1 MSNTPKSIVIN
12 TAPLLALIAAWGGLQ
27 PLQPLYRRV
36 LVPWEVGEEIRRG
49 GVAGFGIAEFEAAD
63 FLQRQAAPLNITAFL
78 RNSLDLGEAAV
89 IQLALNEGIDTVCI
103 DETAGRRVA
112 RLHELKLTGSVG
124 ILVRAKQSG
133 QIFSMREAIARM
145 QAQGIRLSETVIAFA
160 LSHE

>member
-1 MSNTPKSIVIN
+1 MSNAPKSIVIN
-12 TAPLLALIAAWGGLQ
+12 TGPLLALIAAWGTLQ

-36 LVPWEVGEEIRRG
+36 LVPQEVGAEIRRG
-49 GVAGFGIAEFEAAD
+49 GEAGFGIAEFKDAG
-63 FLQRQAAPLNITAFL
+63 FLEHQPAPLSIAPFL
-78 RNSLDLGEAAV
+78 RNSLDPGEAAV

-103 DETAGRRVA
+103 DETAGRRIA

-145 QAQGIRLSETVIAFA
+145 QTQGIRLS
-160 LSHE
+160 